1 MAGITV
7 TQAETQLALWIA
19 ADAALAA
26 GQSYRIGERQLTR
39 VDAEQVRANIN
50 YWEKKVMALS
60 DGRTGGMRVRYVE
73 HE

>member
-1 MAGITV
+1 MAITLA
-7 TQAETQLALWIA
+7 QAETQLVLWIA

-50 YWEKKVMALS
+50 YWENRVMALS
-60 DGRTGGMRVRYVE
+60 DGRSRGLRVRYGE
-73 HE
+73 PE